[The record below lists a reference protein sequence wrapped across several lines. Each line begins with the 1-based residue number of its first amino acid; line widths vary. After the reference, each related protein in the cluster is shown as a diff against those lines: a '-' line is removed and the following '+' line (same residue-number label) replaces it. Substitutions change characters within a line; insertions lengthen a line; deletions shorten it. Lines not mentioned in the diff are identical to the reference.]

1 MNIQILNIFDVTIS
15 QGLTTND
22 LLQSILKFWTHTDK
36 LLFYIL
42 LMTILII
49 LTFYVIDQEN
59 HFGYNLIT
67 PNLNNHSDYIRKTID
82 YNNIQKIDTGVFKDK
97 RVSNLFNSKEE
108 SIEEQEHEIVFMLD
122 RGGHFLYANDN
133 ALLLFN
139 SNIEDVL
146 GESIFNIYESHGIFE
161 KDWFNEVKTKYIA
174 DSILKFVDLTD
185 KEEFVL
191 MNYHANLDTKGKV
204 ESYIVTGNDVS
215 ALMKS
220 ETLRHFYTGKDQLTG
235 LLNQYGMFE
244 KLKQM
249 HHAES
254 ALAFFIETT
263 HFTEIHDYY
272 GHEVANQLL
281 NEIVK
286 DLQSI
291 TDDTCIVARY
301 TESKFVVICFNGKIT
316 ESTIENY
323 LRKIEDFVYRSYKVG
338 KLDLQVDK
346 KVGYAVYPTDT
357 NQMEE
362 IISLSSIALKDAIT
376 RNSSELTRYN
386 NKMKEKLKYNLEL
399 ANKLKL
405 ALDNNKIQVFF
416 QKAINCTSNQTY
428 VIEELSRWYDEEY
441 GYISPLEFFRIAKE
455 TNQLDRLDRYMVM
468 RSLTTF
474 KDLKTKKEFESTKLT
489 INLAPS
495 TLLNLKFYEYF
506 DNAVKEMNLLPEEI
520 YIEISEGTFVNK
532 LDLCISRINMYKQS
546 GYLIALDDFGIEYS
560 SLAILER
567 VDFDIIKIDAHFVRN
582 INNIS
587 NQEIIKMIRR
597 ITKITNKEMIAEGV
611 ETKEQSEML
620 KDLGCL
626 IQQGYY
632 LHKPENLINA

>member
-1 MNIQILNIFDVTIS
+1 MEIQILNIFDFVIS
-15 QGLTTND
+15 HDLTTND
-22 LLQSILKFWTHTDK
+22 LLQNILKFWTHTDT
-36 LLFYIL
+36 LLFYIFVMTL
-42 LMTILII
+42 LILLIV
-49 LTFYVIDQEN
+49 YVINQEIQ
-59 HFGYNLIT
+59 FGYYLIT
-67 PNLNNHSDYIRKTID
+67 PNLNNHSDYIKKSID
-82 YNNIQKIDTGVFKDK
+82 DSNVQRIDAGVFSDK
-97 RVSNLFNSKEE
+97 RVSNLLTNKEE
-108 SIEEQEHEIVFMLD
+108 ISEDEEHEIVFMLD
-122 RGGHFLYANDN
+122 RNGYFLYANDN

-139 SNIEDVL
+139 SNIEDIL
-146 GESIFNIYESHGIFE
+146 GESIFNIYESHGIYE
-161 KDWFNEVKTKYIA
+161 KDWFNEVKSKYIA
-174 DSILKFVDLTD
+174 DNILKFVDLTD

-191 MNYHANLDTKGKV
+191 MNYHANLDTKGRI

-215 ALMKS
+215 ALMNS
-220 ETLRHFYTGKDQLTG
+220 DTLRHFYTGKDQLTG

-249 HHAES
+249 HHAKS

-281 NEIVK
+281 NEIVR

-301 TESKFVVICFNGKIT
+301 TESKFVVICFNGIIT
-316 ESTIENY
+316 QETINNY
-323 LRKIEDFVYRSYKVG
+323 LKKIEDFVYRSYKIG

-346 KVGYAVYPTDT
+346 RVGYAVYPTDI

-376 RNSSELTRYN
+376 RNSSEITRYN

-416 QKAINCTSNQTY
+416 QKAIDCTNDQTY

-468 RSLTTF
+468 RSLSTF
-474 KDLKTKKEFESTKLT
+474 KDLKKNDEFKNAKLT

-495 TLLNLKFYEYF
+495 TLLNLKFYQYF
-506 DNAVKEMNLLPEEI
+506 DNAVKEMSLLPKDI

-532 LDLCISRINMYKQS
+532 LDLCISRINMYKKS

-567 VDFDIIKIDAHFVRN
+567 VNFDIIKIDAHFVRN

-611 ETKEQSEML
+611 ETKEQSDML

-632 LHKPENLINA
+632 LHKPENLMNA